1 MNYIGIDV
9 ASRKLNIHISGQAG
23 GDYEIPNTHE
33 ALQDF
38 AEQYNI
44 SPDKFI
50 IGAES
55 TGKYHLIAQKLF
67 VEQGFEFRLLNPI
80 CTKQTTKAT
89 VRKKKTDQS
98 DAVLIAFMISQGAG
112 DKITPEQL
120 DTVKRNLLRT
130 RNTLN
135 KHQKAIG
142 LLRDQLKK
150 DINQE
155 EMKRAIQALENVIDI
170 MKVTAKGLEKEALG
184 QKQNQDEKIIQ
195 SIPGFAKLLSA
206 TVSSEVGNFNRFP
219 SAVQFKAYVGIDPK
233 VIQSGN
239 SQRYGRITK
248 RGKPHLRSAFYLAAQ
263 VARQYDPELKA
274 FFEKKISEG
283 KPFRVAI
290 CAVARKLCERV
301 YAVVIKGI
309 PYEIRQPILS

>member
-9 ASRKLNIHISGQAG
+9 ASKKLNIHISEKDG
-23 GDYEIPNTHE
+23 GDYEIPNIRE
-33 ALQDF
+33 ALQSF
-38 AEQYNI
+38 VGQHSI

-55 TGKYHLIAQKLF
+55 TGKYHLITQKFF

-98 DAVLIAFMISQGAG
+98 DAVLIAFMLSQGAG

-120 DTVKRNLLRT
+120 NTAKRNLLRT

-135 KHQKAIG
+135 KHMKAIG
-142 LLRDQLKK
+142 LLRDQLKM
-150 DINQE
+150 DTNRN
-155 EMKRAIQALENVIDI
+155 EMKKAIKALETVIKT
-170 MKVTAKGLEKEALG
+170 MKVTAKELEKEVLG

-206 TVSSEVGNFNRFP
+206 AVSSEVGSFKRFP
-219 SAVQFKAYVGIDPK
+219 SARQFKAYVGIDPK

-263 VARQYDPELKA
+263 VARRYDPELKA
-274 FFEKKISEG
+274 FFEKKRSEG
-283 KPFRVAI
+283 KPFRVAV

-301 YAVVIKGI
+301 YAVVTKGV
-309 PYEIRQPILS
+309 PYEIRQLTFS

>member
-9 ASRKLNIHISGQAG
+9 ASKKLNIHISGDSG
-23 GDYEIPNTHE
+23 GDYEIPNTQD
-33 ALQDF
+33 ALQSF
-38 AEQYNI
+38 VEHYKL
-44 SPDKFI
+44 SPDEFI

-55 TGKYHLIAQKLF
+55 TGKYHLIAQEFF
-67 VEQGFEFRLLNPI
+67 VKHGFEFRLLNPI

-98 DAVLIAFMISQGAG
+98 DAVLIAFMVSQGAG
-112 DKITPEQL
+112 DRITADQL
-120 DTVKRNLLRT
+120 DTTKRNILRT

-135 KHQKAIG
+135 KHRKAIV
-142 LLRDQLKK
+142 LLKDQLRK
-150 DINQE
+150 DINQDGIRIAIE
-155 EMKRAIQALENVIDI
+155 SLETVIETMKESV
-170 MKVTAKGLEKEALG
+170 KELEKEALE
-184 QKQNQDEKIIQ
+184 QEETNDEKLIQ
-195 SIPGFAKLLSA
+195 SIPGFARLLSA
-206 TVSSEVGNFNRFP
+206 TVSSEVGKFNRFP
-219 SAVQFKAYVGIDPK
+219 SSRQFKAYVGIDPK

-248 RGKPHLRSAFYLAAQ
+248 RGKPNLRSAFYLAAQ
-263 VARQYDPELKA
+263 VARQHDPELKM

-301 YAVVIKGI
+301 YAVVIKGK
-309 PYEIRQPILS
+309 PYEIRQSILS

>member
-9 ASRKLNIHISGQAG
+9 ASRKLNIHISGKAG
-23 GDYEIPNTHE
+23 GDYEIPNTQE
-33 ALQDF
+33 TLQSF
-38 AEQYNI
+38 AEQHSL

-55 TGKYHLIAQKLF
+55 TGKYHLITQKFF
-67 VEQGFEFRLLNPI
+67 VEHGFGFRLLNPI

-112 DKITPEQL
+112 DRITPDQL
-120 DTVKRNLLRT
+120 DTVKRDLLRT

-135 KHQKAIG
+135 KHRKAIG
-142 LLRDQLKK
+142 LLRDQLKM
-150 DINQE
+150 DINKE
-155 EMKRAIQALENVIDI
+155 EMKKAVKVLEAVIRT
-170 MKVTAKGLEKEALG
+170 MKAAAEKLEKEALE
-184 QKQNQDEKIIQ
+184 QKQAQDEKLIQ

-206 TVSSEVGNFNRFP
+206 TVSCEVGNFNRFP
-219 SAVQFKAYVGIDPK
+219 SSRQFKAYVGIDPK

-263 VARQYDPELKA
+263 VARQHDPELKV
-274 FFEKKISEG
+274 FFEKKRSEG
-283 KPFRVAI
+283 KPFRVAV

-309 PYEIRQPILS
+309 PYEIRQPILA